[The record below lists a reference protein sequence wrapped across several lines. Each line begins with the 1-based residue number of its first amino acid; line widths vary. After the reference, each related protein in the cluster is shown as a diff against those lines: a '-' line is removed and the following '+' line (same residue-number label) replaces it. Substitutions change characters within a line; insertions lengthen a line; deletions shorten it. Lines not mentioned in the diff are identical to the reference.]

1 MFINP
6 VIVSILASCLCSMTE
21 RWPNLMDDV
30 KSWYRNQEESRGNMT
45 VSETRKVF
53 TTDQVEAFLRQ
64 DNLNDQAL
72 LVKLACVVCAICSS
86 KEITK
91 MKSLKYGGTKIAGR
105 LLQPHTSSTIK
116 EKNVKNILQNKQ
128 YTIAVAV

>member
-1 MFINP
+1 
-6 VIVSILASCLCSMTE
+6 
-21 RWPNLMDDV
+21 MDDV
-30 KSWYRNQEESRGNMT
+30 KSWYRHQEESRGTLT

-64 DNLNDQAL
+64 ANLNDQAL

-91 MKSLKYGGTKIAGR
+91 MKSLKYGGTLKRSQAQTAFYLQV
-105 LLQPHTSSTIK
+105 LLSLHRSKCS
-116 EKNVKNILQNKQ
+116 
-128 YTIAVAV
+128 